1 MSLRKLDEVHSGILA
16 LCIAPTSLRSLEGR
30 LATHAAL
37 YRHARD
43 LVEAGFLRKLRR
55 GLWQT
60 TPSGKKTLEEAQSL
74 GSRLNP
80 LDILYPP
87 LRLLPPVHRALAHL
101 LILAAYARK
110 HKLREDH
117 HPFGLIYGETMTF
130 KTLLAWFIA
139 YALGEDPSKSVI
151 MTPTESGRSMA
162 FRKTYGGKLASIRAA
177 LGQLFV
183 CLDEY
188 HRADR
193 MMKRVVSPYLMGTLK
208 VPVENDV
215 LDVRPVTL
223 VAMNPLKGRT
233 VSEQTGFDTAELRRA
248 MPCRV
253 TAADVPEHAKLHGD
267 ELVNAARKAGP
278 LAMPAPTGTVIRA
291 EDVVGILRPNLTRE
305 ADGVVDFETIAML
318 AEAMAV
324 FTDEDPI
331 GFALHDILT
340 CYETVGFADSA
351 WRTRLAAVRGGTDL
365 MQSQTPRVSRDMSL
379 REQTL
384 IVLEREG
391 QVLERG
397 LDHHER
403 LTELDVL
410 LRERGLDVNATLR
423 QVRGLLKWDEA
434 GYPFPVLE
442 ALYPVWRKTGD
453 PERFSIE
460 VEAIVERFG
469 TFEKWEETLAE
480 QEKFLAR
487 NGGSWGDVHEAL
499 LQRQELEPYGLSPKD
514 GRLLLRRLAEEA
526 VRRTLDP
533 HGAVCHVFDLVRAH
547 DDLYAATEDHKK
559 SLSEETRRLQ
569 ESREKRAAQEKAW
582 AEQHTADVQARA
594 QERIRWEEGRAA
606 HEAKMAKGEQRLQ
619 ALADEII
626 RNEARVAETEKQV
639 LQAQARFEEQ
649 SGRVSRLDASF
660 VVGEAILR
668 AVRERK
674 VKGLV
679 VSAQIVVETMKN
691 LGSIPIPT
699 ALRDLEDYENCLNQF
714 VEHLGKPC
722 IPLDDHRREL
732 AEKDRM
738 ITELKARSSSE
749 ETGNKE
755 VAAQ

>member
-16 LCIAPTSLRSLEGR
+16 LCRAPTSLRSLEGR

-87 LRLLPPVHRALAHL
+87 LRLLPPIHRALAHL

-177 LGQLFV
+177 LSQTFV

-215 LDVRPVTL
+215 LDVKPVTL
-223 VAMNPLKGRT
+223 VAMNPLKGHT
-233 VSEQTGFDTAELRRA
+233 ISEQTGFDRAELRRA
-248 MPCRV
+248 IPCRV
-253 TAADVPEHAKLHGD
+253 AAADVPEHAKLHGD
-267 ELVNAARKAGP
+267 EFVDAARKAGR
-278 LAMPAPTGTVIRA
+278 LTMPAPRGLAIHA
-291 EDVVGILRPNLTRE
+291 EDVAEVLRPNLTRE
-305 ADGVVDFETIAML
+305 ADGGVDFETAAML
-318 AEAMAV
+318 AEAMGA

-351 WRTRLAAVRGGTDL
+351 WRTRLAAVRGGTDFV
-365 MQSQTPRVSRDMSL
+365 QSQTPQVSRDMSL

-391 QVLERG
+391 HVLEKG

-410 LRERGLDVNATLR
+410 LRGRGLDVNATLR
-423 QVRGLLKWDEA
+423 QVRELLKWDEA
-434 GYPFPVLE
+434 GYPFPVLK
-442 ALYPVWRKTGD
+442 ALYPVWKESGD

-469 TFEKWEETLAE
+469 TFEKWEETLTE
-480 QEKFLAR
+480 QGNFLAR
-487 NGGSWGDVHEAL
+487 NGGSWDDVHHAL
-499 LQRQELEPYGLSPKD
+499 LQRQDMKPYGLSPKD
-514 GRLLLRRLAEEA
+514 CRLLLRRLVEEA
-526 VRRTLDP
+526 VRRNLAP
-533 HGAVCHVFDLVRAH
+533 HDAVCHVFDLVRAH
-547 DDLYAATEDHKK
+547 DDLFAATEEHRK
-559 SLSEETRRLQ
+559 SASEEARRLQ
-569 ESREKRAAQEKAW
+569 ENREKRAAQEHAW
-582 AEQHTADVQARA
+582 AERQKNWAEERSLQEAEMTSREQILDSQAKEIEFQKKGVDSLKHDRSKLQEESSALEGPLAVGESIIRA
-594 QERIRWEEGRAA
+594 SQTGGIEDLIAAAEKVVAVRKDQSSFEWRDRGRAF
-606 HEAKMAKGEQRLQ
+606 L
-619 ALADEII
+619 DF
-626 RNEARVAETEKQV
+626 EK
-639 LQAQARFEEQ
+639 
-649 SGRVSRLDASF
+649 RLDAF
-660 VVGEAILR
+660 V
-668 AVRERK
+668 
-674 VKGLV
+674 
-679 VSAQIVVETMKN
+679 
-691 LGSIPIPT
+691 
-699 ALRDLEDYENCLNQF
+699 D
-714 VEHLGKPC
+714 HLQRPC
-722 IPLDDHRREL
+722 IPLEEHKKLL
-732 AEKDRM
+732 AERDRR
-738 ITELKARSSSE
+738 TAELHGDSNQEASGSE
-749 ETGNKE
+749 EGTT
-755 VAAQ
+755 Q